1 MVPQWL
7 ELFEKESSILS
18 NPLLRWSEPEERAT
32 AATQLILTA
41 QGEGL
46 SQPRASQLHTS
57 TEIEKPT
64 TCRCGQLFG

>member
-7 ELFEKESSILS
+7 ELFGKESSILS

-41 QGEGL
+41 QGEGQN
-46 SQPRASQLHTS
+46 QPRASQPHSL

-64 TCRCGQLFG
+64 TCRCG